1 MSSEVTLRSGDSPFC
16 LDDKAETARL
26 SRLQL
31 LGIAGIYIGVLLA
44 SSGDTLVVAVYNS
57 IGSDFHD
64 LSKGAWLLVSY
75 SLGSCISSPTFGA
88 LDELFGRKTTLLW
101 TYFLFAAG
109 NILCGASTSMPQLVA
124 ARVLVGL
131 TSAGIISS
139 SSATV
144 TGLIPSD
151 KATWLR
157 SYADVANTIGRSVGA
172 AVGFL
177 FTKTIGWRWCF
188 YSNVP
193 LILLCAFIVV
203 HQIPPDSQKSSQS
216 MDDSLPSEVQS
227 IDWAGIFTL
236 TITLV
241 QLILFIQT
249 LQPGQIQQAR
259 MLYITGAGSIFSISI
274 FVWIETCW
282 AHYPLLPLNSMK
294 KAFGGYCLSQFLIL
308 SGRTG
313 LLTSV
318 VPYFTRANIGGDITT
333 LLAGGMLLVGLPFG
347 GILANHVVRRT
358 RHYKRLGLITIILL
372 VLTYLV
378 VFLRW
383 REGIHIWEIV
393 FLFPSGLAAGM
404 FLATQF
410 IGMTAELTGNNLI
423 QCTGTYYLF
432 QQLGRIL
439 GPAIGF
445 ALIQGN
451 FQARLNWKLRGLPN
465 TSELVRNILNDD
477 KFSRTLPVPMQDVVR
492 ECYLYGFQFAALF
505 SIFSTIAALPIVV
518 LVREAYLD

>member
-1 MSSEVTLRSGDSPFC
+1 MPSEVALRSGDIPFC
-16 LDDKAETARL
+16 LDDKAEAART
-26 SRLQL
+26 LQVTKS
-31 LGIAGIYIGVLLA
+31 IGVLLA

-57 IGSDFHD
+57 SGSDFHD

-75 SLGSCISSPTFGA
+75 SLGSCISSPT
-88 LDELFGRKTTLLW
+88 TTLLW

-109 NILCGASTSMPQLVA
+109 NIMCGASTSMPQLVA
-124 ARVLVGL
+124 ARVLAGL
-131 TSAGIISS
+131 TSAGIIPS

-144 TGLIPSD
+144 TVLIPSD
-151 KATWLR
+151 QATWLR

-193 LILLCAFIVV
+193 LILCAFIVV
-203 HQIPPDSQKSSQS
+203 YQIPPDSPKSSQS
-216 MDDSLPSEVQS
+216 MDNSLLSGVQN

-236 TITLV
+236 AITLV

-282 AHYPLLPLNSMK
+282 ALHPLLPLGSMK

-318 VPYFTRANIGGDITT
+318 VPYFTRANIGGDMTT
-333 LLAGGMLLVGLPFG
+333 LLAGGMLLVGLPLG

-358 RHYKRLGLITIILL
+358 RHYKRLGLIAIVLL

-383 REGIHIWEIV
+383 REGIQIWEIV

-410 IGMTAELTGNNLI
+410 IGMTAELTENNLI
-423 QCTGTYYLF
+423 QGTGTYYLF

-465 TSELVRNILNDD
+465 TSESSQLVRDILNDD
-477 KFSRTLPVPMQDVVR
+477 KFSRTLPAPMQGVVR

-518 LVREAYLD
+518 LVKEAYLD

>member
-1 MSSEVTLRSGDSPFC
+1 MSSEVALQQWGSSIS
-16 LDDKAETARL
+16 LDDKVEATRL

-31 LGIAGIYIGVLLA
+31 LVIAGIYIGVLLA
-44 SSGDTLVVAVYNS
+44 SAGDTLIVAVYNS

-75 SLGSCISSPTFGA
+75 SLGSCISSPAFGA
-88 LDELFGRKTTLLW
+88 LNDLYGKKTTLLW

-109 NILCGASTSMPQLVA
+109 NILCGASASMPQLVS

-139 SSATV
+139 SSASV
-144 TGLIPSD
+144 TGLIPSYE
-151 KATWLR
+151 ATWLR

-193 LILLCAFIVV
+193 LILLCASIAVY
-203 HQIPPDSQKSSQS
+203 QIPPDSPKSSQS
-216 MDDSLPSEVQS
+216 MDHSFLSGVQR
-227 IDWAGIFTL
+227 IDW
-236 TITLV
+236 
-241 QLILFIQT
+241 
-249 LQPGQIQQAR
+249 PDSSAR
-259 MLYITGAGSIFSISI
+259 PIPATPSVVHSGGRVYSLYSNLC
-274 FVWIETCW
+274 WIEACW
-282 AHYPLLPLNSMK
+282 ASQPLLPLGSMK

-308 SGRTG
+308 AGRTG

-318 VPYFTRANIGGDITT
+318 VPYFTRINIGSDVAT
-333 LLAGGMLLVGLPFG
+333 LLAGGMLLVGLPVG
-347 GILANHVVRRT
+347 GLLANHIVRRT
-358 RHYKRLGLITIILL
+358 RRYKRLGIIAIVLL
-372 VLTYLV
+372 VLTYLF

-383 REGIHIWEIV
+383 RKGIQIWEIV
-393 FLFPSGLAAGM
+393 FLFPSGLTAGM
-404 FLATQF
+404 LLATQF
-410 IGMTAELTGNNLI
+410 IGMTAELTEDTLI

-445 ALIQGN
+445 ALIQGH
-451 FQARLNWKLRGLPN
+451 FKARLNWKLQTLPN
-465 TSELVRNILNDD
+465 TSEVVRNILNDD
-477 KFSRTLPVPMQDVVR
+477 NFARTLPAPMQHLVR
-492 ECYLYGFQFAALF
+492 ESYLYGFQFAALF
-505 SIFSTIAALPIVV
+505 SVLSTLAALPILV
-518 LVREAYLD
+518 LVREVDFA

>member
-249 LQPGQIQQAR
+249 LQPGQIQQAQ
-259 MLYITGAGSIFSISI
+259 
-274 FVWIETCW
+274 TCW